1 MSETIN
7 RLSDH
12 NGLYS
17 SSRNTLQVLPLD
29 SDTASAAYTAS
40 TGWVATYATSASI
53 VAKSIGSTD
62 ISRLTRYAM
71 RLAPNLTEDILLTLN
86 SVGLYESD
94 NDSRFSFNAL
104 IKPDSTITVSA
115 SLQVNGQPAVTQYSQ
130 TLYGGRYN
138 TIRSNN
144 VVIPDDGVAHS
155 VSIKIR
161 ISGHDAQNI
170 HFTAPN
176 LINDELYYSNIFV
189 SESRRY
195 MPDFYWDLD
204 IAQENPVAPFHKL
217 IDALSHSAG
226 MSYDKYVEIFP
237 FEKSELTSLADE
249 LLSKSHSS
257 LVEPLYAS
265 EDHLPWLSQFMG
277 TRLKRNITLADGS
290 KLLPSY
296 DVENEYSR
304 WQVNNGYFGIGA
316 GARESMLEATKR
328 GLIFTDDD
336 TDSTYSVAITP
347 RYNGDPFAIRVQTVL
362 NETPDVTISGDSS
375 PTIIALLED
384 ARPLGYKITHTAVSQ
399 FYFTIGDD
407 TLGILDSFLLS
418 PPSSASVLPRNYPT
432 FPGP

>member
-7 RLSDH
+7 RLSDYD
-12 NGLYS
+12 GLYS
-17 SSRNTLQVLPLD
+17 SSRTTLQTLSLD
-29 SDTASAAYTAS
+29 NYTAS
-40 TGWVATYATSASI
+40 TSWVSSVTRT
-53 VAKSIGSTD
+53 IGSTE
-62 ISRLTRYAM
+62 ISRLSRYAM
-71 RLAPNLTEDILLTLN
+71 RLAPDTDADITLTL
-86 SVGLYESD
+86 SSIGLYESD

-115 SLQVNGQPAVTQYSQ
+115 SLQVDGQPAVSQYSQ

-138 TIRSNN
+138 AVRANN

-155 VSIKIR
+155 VSIKLT
-161 ISGHDAQNI
+161 ISGHNGQNV
-170 HFTAPN
+170 HFTSPN

-189 SESRRY
+189 SESRRH
-195 MPDFYWDLD
+195 MPDFYFDLD
-204 IAQENPVAPFHKL
+204 IVQENPVAPFHKL
-217 IDALSHSAG
+217 IDALSHVAG
-226 MSYDKYVEIFP
+226 TTYDKYVEIFP

-249 LLSKSHSS
+249 LLGSSHSS

-265 EDHLPWLSQFMG
+265 EDYLPWLSQFMG
-277 TRLKRNITLADGS
+277 TRLKRNITLDDGS

-296 DVENEYSR
+296 DVENDYSR

-316 GARESMLEATKR
+316 GARESMLEAVKR
-328 GLIFTDDD
+328 GLLFTDDD
-336 TDSTYSVAITP
+336 SDSTYSVAITP

-384 ARPLGYKITHTAVSQ
+384 ARPLGYKITHTAVNQ
-399 FYFTIGDD
+399 FYFTLGDD